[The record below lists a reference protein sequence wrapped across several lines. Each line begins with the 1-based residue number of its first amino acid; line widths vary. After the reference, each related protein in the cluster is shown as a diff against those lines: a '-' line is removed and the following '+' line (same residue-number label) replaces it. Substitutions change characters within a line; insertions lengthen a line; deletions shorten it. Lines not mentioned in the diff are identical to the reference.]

1 MEERKILIDIDEVIE
16 GREDSRILE
25 NLLTLIVDRAE
36 LSWDKEKL
44 KISKDEKIFDY
55 LELVCPDR
63 IKDRLKELQRNEEK
77 ENG

>member
-1 MEERKILIDIDEVIE
+1 MEERKVLIDIEEVIE

-36 LSWDKEKL
+36 LNWNKDNL
-44 KISKDEKIFDY
+44 IISKEQKIFDY

-63 IKDRLKELQRNEEK
+63 IKDRLKELQEK
-77 ENG
+77 EKNENE